1 MATKTKNTEKTIID
15 SAATKAIGLA
25 IKANDM
31 ALSTAEKVGMK
42 SISLAEKGFGL
53 SSKLVKK
60 GLKASA
66 KNQELVF
73 NTLETVKGKA
83 TKFFPKFK

>member
-1 MATKTKNTEKTIID
+1 MATKTKKAQTTIID
-15 SAATKAIGLA
+15 TTSNKALGLATKA
-25 IKANDM
+25 NDF
-31 ALSTAEKVGMK
+31 ALNTAEKVAMK
-42 SISLAEKGFGL
+42 SISLTEKGIRL
-53 SSKLVKK
+53 SSKIIKK

-83 TKFFPKFK
+83 AKFLQKTK